1 MEKPPD
7 WYHQVNMVR
16 LRRQCC
22 TLSFLFKG
30 CVFLLAVSSVLLLLQ
45 SIWSSGS
52 VLERTGGAKSGRL
65 TSNNINSG
73 AFIDRAYLPEENYM
87 SHTSD
92 CEVPRFNS
100 NSTVPQDV
108 VCKRIS
114 PRPGSCQLAHELYT
128 SQKAA
133 TCSHQ
138 EKYQL
143 CQIKGEGKEMAVE
156 CDQEI
161 CPGPVSLGTINPAI
175 GVLHWEELGDMKE
188 LQTHLQHLLLTG
200 KPEAVFGFCFIKCP
214 LELEDAQEGGQG
226 REDGQ
231 ADGQDD
237 EGEEEELEEG
247 LENSFQAF
255 EKDYF
260 QEDIEEEP
268 WAQQLLLLPPKLQN
282 SDSKSRNDS
291 PELNI
296 NIILLDS
303 VSHSHF
309 YRSLPRT
316 VHTLREISKLKA
328 GNVFNYNLVQSL
340 KGRTYENIQML
351 FSGFMYNPEKP
362 FGTLDMP
369 PDPIGTKV
377 LLEGFKHMGYET
389 LWMEDLCWTWEWGI
403 AKNFV
408 VHSPKEMLS
417 FRWKKLQD
425 AMKEGGVDQL
435 GLALA
440 NCEILHRN
448 NHNDPFHGPP
458 AICYNGEYQHAYM
471 LQYLKSL
478 QKAQQST
485 RTPFFHYTESNVGH
499 DDLGVRVQGLDKA
512 LAEYL
517 IFAASLDNT
526 MTILLADHGNSYGS
540 FIQKSEEG
548 RIEMFHPSMFI
559 LLSKNAGRLLT
570 PSQINALR
578 VNQDRLTSILD
589 IHYML
594 RSLAYPGLNARVA
607 ESHQHFDVNPDGLLQ
622 EVSKNRTCDHIPRIQ
637 PNICICEDYDSR
649 VSNDTSRVIFA
660 EFALG
665 ELNNAIQNQFV
676 EAHPEARTG
685 FGRCQPLHALRFS
698 NVRENYHGDNK
709 IIIKLDLYV
718 KAGENASQTEEI
730 FFVTLM
736 ASNTQPREQLRLLS
750 YERLT
755 AYSQYGACAD
765 KGVAT
770 KLCVCSLARLDAAA
784 KRALEYSSTPMWHSI
799 SSFFRKYAS
808 TIKEVTSCLYLY
820 ERRTPNGV
828 LMEASCECKDRLYLV
843 EIKSKSQN
851 IIMSKE
857 LPFST
862 VLKPGMRTF
871 LIAFV
876 QSIRKRAW
884 SLEYSVQYTEHRLV

>member
-1 MEKPPD
+1 METSSW
-7 WYHQVNMVR
+7 WYHHSKMVR

-22 TLSFLFKG
+22 TLAFLFKS
-30 CVFLLAVSSVLLLLQ
+30 CIFLLAVSSVLLLLQ
-45 SIWSSGS
+45 SIWSSSS
-52 VLERTGGAKSGRL
+52 VEEKTGAGKSGRL
-65 TSNNINSG
+65 NSNTINSG
-73 AFIDRAYLPEENYM
+73 AFIEREYLPKEKFV
-87 SHTSD
+87 SHSSE

-100 NSTVPQDV
+100 NSTIPQDV

-128 SQKAA
+128 SQKVE

-138 EKYQL
+138 EKHQL

-175 GVLHWEELGDMKE
+175 GVLHWEELSDMKE
-188 LQTHLQHLLLTG
+188 LQAHLQHLLLTG

-214 LELEDAQEGGQG
+214 LELQEVQEGGQG
-226 REDGQ
+226 GENIQAYDVDED
-231 ADGQDD
+231 
-237 EGEEEELEEG
+237 EEEG
-247 LENSFQAF
+247 LEDGVENSFLAF

-260 QEDIEEEP
+260 QEDVDDEP
-268 WAQQLLLLPPKLQN
+268 WAQQLLLLPSKQQK
-282 SDSKSRNDS
+282 SHSKSQSSS
-291 PELNI
+291 PGLNI
-296 NIILLDS
+296 NVILLDS

-316 VHTLREISKLKA
+316 VHTLREINKLKA
-328 GNVFNYNLVQSL
+328 GSVFNYNLVQSV
-340 KGRTYENIQML
+340 KGRTYENIQVL
-351 FSGFMYNPEKP
+351 FSGVMYNPEEP
-362 FGTLDMP
+362 FGVHDMP
-369 PDPIGTKV
+369 PDPVGTKV

-417 FRWKKLQD
+417 FRWQKLLD

-440 NCEILHRN
+440 SCEILHRN

-458 AICYNGEYQHAYM
+458 AICYNGEYQHTYM

-478 QKAQQST
+478 QKAQQSS
-485 RTPFFHYTESNVGH
+485 RTPFFHYTEINVGH
-499 DDLGVRVQGLDKA
+499 DDLGIRVQGLDTA
-512 LAEYL
+512 LADYL
-517 IFAASLDNT
+517 TFAASLDNT
-526 MTILLADHGNSYGS
+526 MTILLADHGNAYGS
-540 FIQKSEEG
+540 FIHKSEEG

-559 LLSKNAGRLLT
+559 MLSKNAGRFLS
-570 PSQINALR
+570 PSQVHALE

-594 RSLAYPGLNARVA
+594 RSLAYPGLKTKVA
-607 ESHQHFDVNPDGLLQ
+607 ESHQNFDINPTGLLQ
-622 EVSKNRTCDHIPRIQ
+622 EVSMNRTCDHIPRIQ

-649 VSNDTSRVIFA
+649 VSNDSSRVIFA

-676 EAHPEARTG
+676 EAHPEARRG
-685 FGRCQPLHALRFS
+685 FGRCQPLQALRFT
-698 NVRENYHGDNK
+698 NVRENFHGDDT
-709 IIIKLDLYV
+709 IVIKLDLHI

-736 ASNTQPREQLRLLS
+736 ASTNTQPREQLRLIS
-750 YERLT
+750 YDRLT

-784 KRALEYSSTPMWHSI
+784 KKATEYGSTPKWHEI
-799 SSFFRKYAS
+799 SSFFSAYTS
-808 TIKEVTSCLYLY
+808 TVKEVTSCLYLY

-828 LMEASCECKDRLYLV
+828 VLEASCECSDRLYLV
-843 EIKSKSQN
+843 EINAKSQN
-851 IIMSKE
+851 IIVSKE
-857 LPFST
+857 LPVSI

-871 LIAFV
+871 LVAFV
-876 QSIRKRAW
+876 QSIRRKTW
-884 SLEYSVQYTEHRLV
+884 SLEYSMQYTEHRLV